1 MKLTLVVPCFNEEES
16 IINFYSE
23 VTRVFKDKVEDY
35 ELVFVNDGSRDK
47 TPELLRAIYDRAD
60 NVKVVNFSRNFG
72 KEAAIYAG
80 LKMSDGDYTCVIDTH
95 TGFKLTF

>member
-16 IINFYSE
+16 VIEFYSE

-47 TPELLRAIYDRAD
+47 TPQILRAIYEKAD
-60 NVKVVNFSRNFG
+60 NEKVVN
-72 KEAAIYAG
+72 
-80 LKMSDGDYTCVIDTH
+80 
-95 TGFKLTF
+95 